1 MLRIGLT
8 GGIAAGKSVV
18 ARRLA
23 ELGAVLVDADVLARA
38 AVEPGSAGL
47 DAVVAAFGPEILGA
61 DGGLDRPA
69 LGRLVFA
76 DATARERLNAIVHP
90 RVRAAAGA
98 LIEGAPQDA
107 VIVEDIPL
115 LVETGQ
121 AARFHLVVVVD
132 APDALRIERMVD
144 HRGMGRD
151 DAARRIAA
159 QASRGDRLRAADA
172 VLVNDRGVDEL
183 LAATDGLWRTRIVP
197 FRDNL
202 AAGRPADERPADGGA
217 ARPTAGLAGTS
228 RLADRIRGKLDAALP
243 PGCSVAPDEAPGG
256 APDGAPDQTSDRTR
270 TGLPADVVRAAL
282 RVVVPPG
289 GDIDAASDAV
299 AGAGFPR
306 DERIPGHGR
315 TPSTTSHRAAD
326 PAIDVNVTVGPGPGA
341 V

>member
-23 ELGAVLVDADVLARA
+23 ERGAVLVDADVLARA
-38 AVEPGSAGL
+38 AVEPGSEGL

-90 RVRAAAGA
+90 RVRAAAAA
-98 LIEGAPQDA
+98 LIEGSPEDA
-107 VIVEDIPL
+107 VVVEDIPL

-144 HRGMGRD
+144 HRGMERG

-159 QASRGDRLRAADA
+159 QVSRGDRLRAADA

-183 LAATDGLWRTRIVP
+183 LAATEGLWRTRIVP

-202 AAGRPADERPADGGA
+202 AAGRPADERPAVGGA

-243 PGCSVAPDEAPGG
+243 LGCSVAPDDAPDG
-256 APDGAPDQTSDRTR
+256 APDGAPDQTR

-289 GDIDAASDAV
+289 GAIDAASDAV

-306 DERIPGHGR
+306 DERTSGHGR
-315 TPSTTSHRAAD
+315 TPPTAPHRAAD
-326 PAIDVNVTVGPGPGA
+326 PAIDVTVTVGPALGA